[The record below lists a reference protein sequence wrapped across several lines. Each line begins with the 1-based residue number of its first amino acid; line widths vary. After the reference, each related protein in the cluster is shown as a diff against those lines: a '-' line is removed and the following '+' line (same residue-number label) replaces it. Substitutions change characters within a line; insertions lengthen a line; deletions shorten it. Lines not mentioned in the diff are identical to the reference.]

1 MPLTTKQHT
10 DCIKEIL
17 LLTFKDR
24 RLLANFFLGLV
35 ALIVGIFSTLAGPF
49 LLKKG
54 VESFSEDN
62 SSVVI
67 WILLSYG
74 FVWLLSQTFLHIRAL
89 LTYKI
94 EQRITFVLGLKVLSH
109 LYTLSQ
115 SYFLNQK
122 PGAITNIIRRAQRDI
137 PSLILGIFFH
147 VIPTVFEFTCVIIL
161 ISYLYPLSYSFLLGG
176 TLIAFFI
183 YTFYSMKSVLK
194 DREIANEVDKNVD
207 GVITD
212 WLLNQETIKTS
223 GQEKQAINVCER
235 ELKKRE
241 NAEVTF
247 MTTFSFIHLGQSLIL
262 GFGLTALTYLVG
274 QGVLNKTFSIGDFIL
289 FNGYILQFIT
299 PISIL
304 GQVTQ
309 DIKRAFVDLKDVLKI
324 LLTESEVK
332 EASSPYHLSSVGFSL
347 EFKNVSFSYKDR
359 VIFDNLSFRVEPG
372 ETLLVVGSTGI
383 GKSTLAKLILR
394 LYDPTK
400 GQVQLSDTD
409 LTQISFSSLY
419 KTIGWVPQ
427 ESALFNDTIE
437 NNLRF
442 VQPKA
447 SQKEIEEALDRANLL
462 SFINNLPD
470 GINTVVGDRGLKLSG
485 GEKQRLSL
493 ARLFLKQPKIC
504 IFDEATSFLDR
515 ETELTIQSNIEKYL
529 PHMTK
534 IIITHRPF
542 MVDRVHK
549 VIVLDEKNLTHREVN
564 YQLNY
569 KHNPTNQFFL
579 NFKTSSP
586 TTSPNL
592 IKKEHFK

>member
-1 MPLTTKQHT
+1 MTVPLTTKQHIG
-10 DCIKEIL
+10 CIKEIL

-24 RLLANFFLGLV
+24 QLLAHFSLGLV
-35 ALIVGIFSTLAGPF
+35 VLVVGIFSTLAGPF

-54 VESFSEDN
+54 VESFSEGN
-62 SSVVI
+62 SNVVI
-67 WILLSYG
+67 LILLSYG
-74 FVWLLSQTFLHIRAL
+74 LMWMLSQTSHHIRAL

-115 SYFLNQK
+115 RYFLNQK
-122 PGAITNIIRRAQRDI
+122 PGAITNIIRRAQQDI

-147 VIPTVFEFTCVIIL
+147 VIPTVFEFVCVIIL
-161 ISYLYPLSYSFLLGG
+161 ISYLYPLNYSFLLGG

-194 DREIANEVDKNVD
+194 DREIANEIDKNVD
-207 GVITD
+207 GIITD
-212 WLLNQETIKTS
+212 WLLNQEAIKTF
-223 GQEKQAINVCER
+223 GQGKQAINVCER

-241 NAEVTF
+241 NAEVIF
-247 MTTFSFIHLGQSLIL
+247 MTKFSFIHLGQSLIL

-274 QGVLNKTFSIGDFIL
+274 QGVLNKTLSIGDFVL

-309 DIKRAFVDLKDVLKI
+309 DIKRAFVDMKGVLKI
-324 LLTESEVK
+324 LLTESEIK
-332 EASSPYHLSSVGFSL
+332 EASSPCHLSGAGFPL

-359 VIFDNLSFRVEPG
+359 VIFDQLSFRIEPG
-372 ETLLVVGSTGI
+372 ETLLIVGPTGI

-400 GQVQLSDTD
+400 GQILINGINLAQV
-409 LTQISFSSLY
+409 SFSSLY
-419 KTIGWVPQ
+419 ETIGWVPQ

-462 SFINNLPD
+462 SFINKLPE
-470 GINTVVGDRGLKLSG
+470 GINTFVGDRGLKLSG

-493 ARLFLKQPKIC
+493 ARLFLKKPKIC
-504 IFDEATSFLDR
+504 IFDEASSFLDR
-515 ETELTIQSNIEKYL
+515 STELTIQNNIERCL
-529 PHMTK
+529 PDMTK

-542 MVDRVHK
+542 MINKADQ
-549 VIVLDEKNLTHREVN
+549 IITLEKGRPICKPQNAYFPRSFTDTAQYEPK
-564 YQLNY
+564 LNQPS
-569 KHNPTNQFFL
+569 KL
-579 NFKTSSP
+579 WR
-586 TTSPNL
+586 
-592 IKKEHFK
+592 